1 MDVFPDRKEPR
12 MKAVKP
18 DSAEVRKHRKA
29 MRSTFNGRSNPIV
42 GISDAVQMSTTEL
55 SRSAHR
61 AEKVWLRSLTRTEKS
76 LLRQGRSLA

>member
-1 MDVFPDRKEPR
+1 MDVPDRKEPR

-42 GISDAVQMSTTEL
+42 GISDAVLLATTASSRAARKAEQEWKRTL
-55 SRSAHR
+55 SRGQR
-61 AEKVWLRSLTRTEKS
+61 RKLRST
-76 LLRQGRSLA
+76 